1 MVYNIDIKN
10 LSEDDAS
17 NSAVNKR
24 IKEMEIKMNEEF
36 KSGFVTII
44 GRTNVGKSTLINL
57 LVGEKVAA
65 IANKV
70 QTTRTAIKGI
80 VNRENSQIIFTDTP
94 GIHKPKHKLNET
106 MVETSFATIP
116 DSDIVLFLIEATSED
131 IGRGDRIILDKIKES
146 KRKTILII
154 NKIDL
159 VKRDKLLNL
168 IDIYSKEYDF
178 TAVIPISAYQPKYK
192 NIILDEIEKNLKPG
206 PAYYDIEE
214 YTDQTLRQLAEET
227 IREKALKLLQDEVPH
242 GIYVEVEKMNLR
254 QNKQGEDIYD
264 IEATIYCLRESHKG
278 IIIGKN
284 GEMLKRIGRAAR
296 IDMEQNFGLKV
307 NLKTWVKVKND
318 WLDNDSIVSKF
329 KLK

>member
-1 MVYNIDIKN
+1 
-10 LSEDDAS
+10 
-17 NSAVNKR
+17 
-24 IKEMEIKMNEEF
+24 MEELEF
-36 KSGFVTII
+36 KSGFVTLI
-44 GRTNVGKSTLINL
+44 GRTNVGKSTLLNL

-80 VNRENSQIIFTDTP
+80 VNRENSQIVFTDTP
-94 GIHKPKHKLNET
+94 GIHKPKTKLNET
-106 MVETSFATIP
+106 MVETSFSSIP
-116 DSDIVLFLIEATSED
+116 DADVVLFLIEATSKD
-131 IGRGDRIILDKIKES
+131 IGRGDRIILEKIKEAN
-146 KRKTILII
+146 RKTILII

-159 VKRDKLLNL
+159 VKRETLLEL
-168 IDIYSKEYDF
+168 IDIYRKEYNF
-178 TAVIPISAYQPKYK
+178 QAVIPISATNQKYRE
-192 NIILDEIEKNLKPG
+192 IILEEIEKNLKPG

-242 GIYVEVEKMNLR
+242 GIYVEVEKMKQR
-254 QNKQGEDIYD
+254 KNKQGEKIHD

-278 IIIGKN
+278 IIIGKK

-296 IDMEQNFGLKV
+296 IDMEENFGMKI
-307 NLKTWVKVKND
+307 NLKTWVKVKED
-318 WLDNDSIVSKF
+318 WQSNDSIVNKF

>member
-1 MVYNIDIKN
+1 MG
-10 LSEDDAS
+10 
-17 NSAVNKR
+17 
-24 IKEMEIKMNEEF
+24 EF
-36 KSGFVTII
+36 KSGFVTLI

-80 VNRENSQIIFTDTP
+80 VNREHSQIIFTDTP
-94 GIHKPKHKLNET
+94 GIHKPKTKLNET
-106 MVETSFATIP
+106 MVETSFSSIP
-116 DSDIVLFLIEATSED
+116 DSDLILFVIEATSED

-159 VKRDKLLNL
+159 VQKESLLNL

-178 TAVIPISAYQPKYK
+178 TAVIPVSAKK
-192 NIILDEIEKNLKPG
+192 EKTREIILEEIEKNLKPG
-206 PAYYDIEE
+206 PAYYDVEE

-227 IREKALKLLQDEVPH
+227 IREKALRVLDQEVPH
-242 GIYVEVEKMNLR
+242 GIYVEVEKMQAR
-254 QNKQGEDIYD
+254 KNKQGEDIYD
-264 IEATIYCLRESHKG
+264 IEATIYCLRNSHKG

-284 GEMLKRIGRAAR
+284 GEMLKRIGTMAR
-296 IDMEQNFGLKV
+296 KDMEQNFGLKV
-307 NLKTWVKVKND
+307 NLKTWVKVKED
-318 WLDNDSIVSKF
+318 WQENDSIVSKF
-329 KLK
+329 KLKK

>member
-1 MVYNIDIKN
+1 M
-10 LSEDDAS
+10 A
-17 NSAVNKR
+17 
-24 IKEMEIKMNEEF
+24 EF
-36 KSGFVTII
+36 KSGFVTIV

-57 LVGEKVAA
+57 LVGEKVAV

-80 VNRENSQIIFTDTP
+80 VNRPNSQIIFTDTP

-106 MVETSFATIP
+106 MNETSFTSIP
-116 DSDIVLFLIEATSED
+116 DADIILFVIEATSDD
-131 IGRGDRIILDKIKES
+131 IGKGDSMILHKIKES

-159 VKRDKLLNL
+159 VKREKLLNL
-168 IDIYSKEYDF
+168 IDIYRKEYEF
-178 TAVIPISAYQPKYK
+178 EAVIPISATNGKYRE
-192 NIILDEIEKNLKPG
+192 IILNEIESNLKEG

-214 YTDQTLRQLAEET
+214 YTDQTMRQLAEEI

-242 GIYVEVEKMNLR
+242 GIYVEVEKMKPR
-254 QNKQGEDIYD
+254 KNKNNEEIYD

-284 GEMLKRIGRAAR
+284 GEMLKRIGRSAR
-296 IDMEQNFGLKV
+296 IDMEENFGVKI
-307 NLKTWVKVKND
+307 NLKTWVKVKED
-318 WLDNDSIVSKF
+318 WIDNQSIVNKF
-329 KLK
+329 KLQ

>member
-1 MVYNIDIKN
+1 MK
-10 LSEDDAS
+10 
-17 NSAVNKR
+17 
-24 IKEMEIKMNEEF
+24 KEEKEF
-36 KSGFVTII
+36 KSGFVTLI
-44 GRTNVGKSTLINL
+44 GRTNVGKSTLLNL
-57 LVGEKVAA
+57 LVGEKVSA

-80 VNRENSQIIFTDTP
+80 VNRKKSQIIFIDTP
-94 GIHKPKHKLNET
+94 GIHKPKTKLNET
-106 MVETSFATIP
+106 MVETSFLSIP
-116 DSDIVLFLIEATSED
+116 DSDIVLFLIEATSTE
-131 IGRGDRIILDKIKES
+131 IGRGDSIILEKIKEA
-146 KRKTILII
+146 KRKTILLI

-159 VKRDKLLNL
+159 VKRETLLNL
-168 IDIYSKEYDF
+168 IDIYRKEYNF
-178 TAVIPISAYQPKYK
+178 EAVIPISATNSKYK
-192 NIILDEIEKNLKPG
+192 EIILEEIEKNLKPG

-242 GIYVEVEKMNLR
+242 GIYVEVEKMKQR
-254 QNKQGEDIYD
+254 KNKQKEEICD

-296 IDMEQNFGLKV
+296 IDMEENFGLKI
-307 NLKTWVKVKND
+307 NLKTWVKVKEDWQSND
-318 WLDNDSIVSKF
+318 AIVNKF